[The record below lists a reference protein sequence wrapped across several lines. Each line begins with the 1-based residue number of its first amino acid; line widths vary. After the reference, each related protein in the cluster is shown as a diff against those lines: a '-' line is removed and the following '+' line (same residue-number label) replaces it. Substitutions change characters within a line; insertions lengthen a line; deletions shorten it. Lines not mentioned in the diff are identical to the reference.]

1 MGFTGAT
8 SYTLWP
14 RLPIVATVSPVDL
27 SGKNTRFVFV
37 GTAIT
42 VIVIDYA
49 SKWWIRRT
57 IGPGAEREEIV
68 IAGNIVRLRY
78 SENSGIAFGLLN
90 NQQTLVSVLLLLAVG
105 IGGLFLW
112 QLLPGSSSR
121 VMLGAGLM
129 AGGGLANVIDR
140 VQDGVVTDFISFWR
154 WPLFNVA
161 DAALSVG
168 AIAIALLLYQSHAS
182 DGQNVQDS
190 AKRTQ

>member
-1 MGFTGAT
+1 M
-8 SYTLWP
+8 
-14 RLPIVATVSPVDL
+14 SPVDL
-27 SGKNTRFVFV
+27 SGKNTGFVFV

-90 NQQTLVSVLLLLAVG
+90 NQQTLVLVLLLLAVG